1 MCSDTMNKMTSPV
14 SVILPVYNAAAYIE
28 QAIRSVMAQTYTAWE
43 LLVIDDGSTD
53 ETVAVVERLAA
64 EDDRVRLIRNEHNC
78 GVAVTRNRGLDM
90 STGDYVAFLDSD
102 DVWHP
107 DKLAVQVQKA
117 ESEQAGLVYTAYAIT
132 DADGHPCKKPY
143 TVPARI
149 DLKDLLAENV
159 IGCSTVL
166 LSAEVARKYRFVTN
180 FFHEDYCLWLD
191 ILRDGYTAVGC
202 TEILTDWR
210 LIMNSR
216 SFNKK
221 KAACNRWRIYRHHLH
236 FSVGKSVRYFLSYA
250 WHGMMKY
257 IR

>member
-1 MCSDTMNKMTSPV
+1 MSSATVNKTPSPV
-14 SVILPVYNAAAYIE
+14 SVIIPAYNAAAYIE

-43 LLVIDDGSTD
+43 LLVIDDCSTD
-53 ETVAVVERLAA
+53 DTAAVIQRLAA
-64 EDDRVRLIRNEHNC
+64 EDDRVRLIRNEKNS

-107 DKLAVQVQKA
+107 DKLAMQVQKA
-117 ESEQAGLVYTAYAIT
+117 ESRQAGLVYTAYAIV

-143 TVPARI
+143 TVPEHI
-149 DLKDLLAENV
+149 GLTDLLKENV

-166 LSAEVARKYRFVTN
+166 LSAEVARKYRFVTD
-180 FFHEDYCLWLD
+180 FYHEDYCLWLD
-191 ILRDGYTAVGC
+191 ILRDGHRAVGC

-221 KAACNRWRIYRHHLH
+221 KASRNRWRIYRHHMHL
-236 FSVGKSVRYFLSYA
+236 SVCKSACYFLSYA
-250 WHGMMKY
+250 WRGMMKY